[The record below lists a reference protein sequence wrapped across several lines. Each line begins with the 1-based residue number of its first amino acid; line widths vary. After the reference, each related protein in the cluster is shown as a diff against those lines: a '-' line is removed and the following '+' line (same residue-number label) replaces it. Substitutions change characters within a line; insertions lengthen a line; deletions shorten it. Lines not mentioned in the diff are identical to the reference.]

1 METFGLINPEK
12 YVPGTLIID
21 VVIGAASVVPIFIAA
36 LALGG
41 FSFIQPWLIVIPFVM
56 FVAGW

>member
-41 FSFIQPWLIVIPFVM
+41 SASYSLGSSLFHL
-56 FVAGW
+56 